1 MNLSENPERKS
12 YDTLHF
18 FELFAEAFAAT
29 AEARA
34 LRVSALGPTAA
45 SRAMDGSEPPPQ
57 VEDTAEWDGLSPED
71 RQGMLLAIEA
81 RTLGSRGQ
89 KHGNDVGAVLVR
101 PSGGAEGEDHWRVV
115 SWGCART
122 LTSAPAS
129 GPEAP
134 LEDAGD
140 GTGAPKTKKR
150 KTKGGDNKID
160 IHAEM
165 DAVAHAAR
173 RGVSV
178 EGCAAFITRSPCN
191 RCLPLLVA
199 AGVTRIVYGDA
210 IREHTS
216 PEGAERQAKIA
227 AEHAVNLTENVPP
240 APRGAAPY
248 ARWLEGEDTKLF
260 PRPEVWKPTSGGR

>member
-1 MNLSENPERKS
+1 
-12 YDTLHF
+12 
-18 FELFAEAFAAT
+18 
-29 AEARA
+29 
-34 LRVSALGPTAA
+34 
-45 SRAMDGSEPPPQ
+45 MDDSKHPLT
-57 VEDTAEWDGLSPED
+57 VEDTAEWDGLSPAD

-89 KHGNDVGAVLVR
+89 KHGNDVGAVIVR
-101 PSGGAEGEDHWRVV
+101 PSGGAEGEDAWRVV

-122 LTSAPAS
+122 LTSAPVD
-129 GPEAP
+129 PEAP

-173 RGVSV
+173 RGVKV

-210 IREHTS
+210 IRKHTS

-227 AEHAVNLTENVPP
+227 AEHGTRLTENVPP

-248 ARWLEGEDTKLF
+248 ARWLKGEDTKLF
-260 PRPEVWKPTSGGR
+260 PRPEVWSPKPTRDALFS

>member
-1 MNLSENPERKS
+1 MDDSEHP
-12 YDTLHF
+12 
-18 FELFAEAFAAT
+18 
-29 AEARA
+29 
-34 LRVSALGPTAA
+34 PT
-45 SRAMDGSEPPPQ
+45 
-57 VEDTAEWDGLSPED
+57 VEDTAEWDGLSPAD

-140 GTGAPKTKKR
+140 GTGAPKTKNR

-165 DAVAHAAR
+165 DGGGAR
-173 RGVSV
+173 GGASRVSV

-199 AGVTRIVYGDA
+199 AGVARIVYGDA
-210 IREHTS
+210 IRKHTS

-227 AEHAVNLTENVPP
+227 AEEHAGNLTENVPP
-240 APRGAAPY
+240 APRGGAVRAV
-248 ARWLEGEDTKLF
+248 AGRRGHEAVSAT
-260 PRPEVWKPTSGGR
+260 GGVEAHQWGSLGIIYR

>member
-1 MNLSENPERKS
+1 MDSSETQLK
-12 YDTLHF
+12 
-18 FELFAEAFAAT
+18 
-29 AEARA
+29 
-34 LRVSALGPTAA
+34 
-45 SRAMDGSEPPPQ
+45 
-57 VEDTAEWDGLSPED
+57 VESTAEWDGLSPAD

-89 KHGNDVGAVLVR
+89 KHGNDVGAVIVR
-101 PSGGAEGEDHWRVV
+101 PSGAAEDEDAWRVV

-122 LTSAPAS
+122 LTSAPVDS
-129 GPEAP
+129 EAP
-134 LEDAGD
+134 LEDAMD
-140 GTGAPKTKKR
+140 GTGAGNTKKR

-173 RGVSV
+173 RGVNV
-178 EGCAAFITRSPCN
+178 EGAVAFITRSPCN

-199 AGVTRIVYGDA
+199 AGITRIVYGDA
-210 IREHTS
+210 IHKHTS

-227 AEHAVNLTENVPP
+227 AEHGTRLTENVPP

-248 ARWLEGEDTKLF
+248 ARWLEGKDTKLF
-260 PRPEVWKPTSGGR
+260 PRPEVYGSR

>member
-1 MNLSENPERKS
+1 MDDSEHP
-12 YDTLHF
+12 
-18 FELFAEAFAAT
+18 
-29 AEARA
+29 
-34 LRVSALGPTAA
+34 PT
-45 SRAMDGSEPPPQ
+45 
-57 VEDTAEWDGLSPED
+57 VEETAEWDGLSPAD

-101 PSGGAEGEDHWRVV
+101 PSGGAEGEDNWRVV

-134 LEDAGD
+134 LEDAERHGRP
-140 GTGAPKTKKR
+140 AQKR
-150 KTKGGDNKID
+150 DEGRGQQDE
-160 IHAEM
+160 IHAESTRRRG
-165 DAVAHAAR
+165 A

-178 EGCAAFITRSPCN
+178 KVRGVHHQVLN

-210 IREHTS
+210 IRKHTS

>member
-1 MNLSENPERKS
+1 MMSLAENRSGKVTTPCTFSSFLPKCS
-12 YDTLHF
+12 
-18 FELFAEAFAAT
+18 AAT

-89 KHGNDVGAVLVR
+89 KHGNDVGAVIVR
-101 PSGGAEGEDHWRVV
+101 PSGGAEGEDAWRVV

-122 LTSAPAS
+122 LTSAPVD
-129 GPEAP
+129 PEAP

-140 GTGAPKTKKR
+140 GKGAGKTKKR

-173 RGVSV
+173 RGVTV
-178 EGCAAFITRSPCN
+178 EGCVAFITRSPCN

-210 IREHTS
+210 IHKHTS
-216 PEGAERQAKIA
+216 PEGAERQRKIA
-227 AEHAVNLTENVPP
+227 AEHGTKLAENVPP
-240 APRGAAPY
+240 APRRAAPY
-248 ARWLEGEDTKLF
+248 ARWLDGEDTKLF
-260 PRPEVWKPTSGGR
+260 PRPEVWKP